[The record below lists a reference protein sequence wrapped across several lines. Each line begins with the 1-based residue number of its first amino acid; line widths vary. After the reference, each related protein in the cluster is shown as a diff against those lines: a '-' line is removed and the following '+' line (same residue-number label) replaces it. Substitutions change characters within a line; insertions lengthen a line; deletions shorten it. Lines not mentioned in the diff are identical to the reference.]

1 MNRIKVTICGKEYS
15 LKTAENASY
24 VLNLAAEL
32 ESKINNMVNSG
43 NGVSVQT
50 AAILIA
56 LSDMDDA
63 NKANQS
69 VDNIRTQI
77 KQYVDEAAKAML
89 EGCCLNSSDST
100 RSRNIT
106 GVVSL
111 FGTSIPMAAFPGI
124 GASIR
129 ISAAARFNLIS
140 SESPTILLT
149 FTPISG

>member
-32 ESKINNMVNSG
+32 EKKINDMVDSG
-43 NGVSVQT
+43 NGISIQT

-56 LSDMDDA
+56 LSAMDDA
-63 NKANQS
+63 RKANES

-89 EGCCLNSSDST
+89 ERDEAIKDKESLKSKLSGLENDLKIQKIAGDVSRKADEYLNKKS
-100 RSRNIT
+100 
-106 GVVSL
+106 
-111 FGTSIPMAAFPGI
+111 
-124 GASIR
+124 
-129 ISAAARFNLIS
+129 
-140 SESPTILLT
+140 
-149 FTPISG
+149 

>member
-32 ESKINNMVNSG
+32 EKKINDMVNSG
-43 NGVSVQT
+43 NGVSIQT

-56 LSDMDDA
+56 LSAMDDA

-89 EGCCLNSSDST
+89 ERDEAIKDKESLKSKLSGLENDLKIQKIAGDVSRKADEYLNKKS
-100 RSRNIT
+100 
-106 GVVSL
+106 
-111 FGTSIPMAAFPGI
+111 
-124 GASIR
+124 
-129 ISAAARFNLIS
+129 
-140 SESPTILLT
+140 
-149 FTPISG
+149 

>member
-1 MNRIKVTICGKEYS
+1 MNRIKVNICGKEYS

-32 ESKINNMVNSG
+32 ERKINDMVNSG

-56 LSDMDDA
+56 LSAMDDA

-89 EGCCLNSSDST
+89 ERDEALKDKESLKSKLSGLENDLKIQKIAGDVSRKADEYLNKKS
-100 RSRNIT
+100 
-106 GVVSL
+106 
-111 FGTSIPMAAFPGI
+111 
-124 GASIR
+124 
-129 ISAAARFNLIS
+129 
-140 SESPTILLT
+140 
-149 FTPISG
+149 

>member
-32 ESKINNMVNSG
+32 ENKINNMVNSG
-43 NGVSVQT
+43 NGVSIQT

-56 LSDMDDA
+56 LSAMDDA
-63 NKANQS
+63 HKANQS

-89 EGCCLNSSDST
+89 ERDEALKDKESLKSKLSGLENDLKIQKIAGDVSRKADEYLNKKS
-100 RSRNIT
+100 
-106 GVVSL
+106 
-111 FGTSIPMAAFPGI
+111 
-124 GASIR
+124 
-129 ISAAARFNLIS
+129 
-140 SESPTILLT
+140 
-149 FTPISG
+149 

>member
-1 MNRIKVTICGKEYS
+1 MNKIKVNICGKEYS

-56 LSDMDDA
+56 LSAMDDA

-89 EGCCLNSSDST
+89 ERDEAIKDKESLKSKLSGLENDLKIQKIAGDVSRKADEYLNKKS
-100 RSRNIT
+100 
-106 GVVSL
+106 
-111 FGTSIPMAAFPGI
+111 
-124 GASIR
+124 
-129 ISAAARFNLIS
+129 
-140 SESPTILLT
+140 
-149 FTPISG
+149 

>member
-56 LSDMDDA
+56 LSAMDDA

-89 EGCCLNSSDST
+89 ERDEAIKDKESLKSKLSRLENDLKIQKIAGDVSRKADEYLNKKS
-100 RSRNIT
+100 
-106 GVVSL
+106 
-111 FGTSIPMAAFPGI
+111 
-124 GASIR
+124 
-129 ISAAARFNLIS
+129 
-140 SESPTILLT
+140 
-149 FTPISG
+149 

>member
-32 ESKINNMVNSG
+32 ERKINDMVNSG

-56 LSDMDDA
+56 LSAMDDA

-89 EGCCLNSSDST
+89 ERDEALKDKESLKSKLSGLENDLKIQKIAGDVSRKADEYLNKKS
-100 RSRNIT
+100 
-106 GVVSL
+106 
-111 FGTSIPMAAFPGI
+111 
-124 GASIR
+124 
-129 ISAAARFNLIS
+129 
-140 SESPTILLT
+140 
-149 FTPISG
+149 

>member
-32 ESKINNMVNSG
+32 ERKINDMVNSG

-56 LSDMDDA
+56 LSAMDDA

-89 EGCCLNSSDST
+89 ERDEAIKDKESLKSKLSGLENDLKIQKIAGDVSRKADEYLNKKS
-100 RSRNIT
+100 
-106 GVVSL
+106 
-111 FGTSIPMAAFPGI
+111 
-124 GASIR
+124 
-129 ISAAARFNLIS
+129 
-140 SESPTILLT
+140 
-149 FTPISG
+149 

>member
-1 MNRIKVTICGKEYS
+1 MNRIKVNICGKEYS

-56 LSDMDDA
+56 LSAMDDA

-89 EGCCLNSSDST
+89 ERDEAIKDKESLKSKLSGLENDLKIQKIAGDVSRKADEYLNKKS
-100 RSRNIT
+100 
-106 GVVSL
+106 
-111 FGTSIPMAAFPGI
+111 
-124 GASIR
+124 
-129 ISAAARFNLIS
+129 
-140 SESPTILLT
+140 
-149 FTPISG
+149 

>member
-56 LSDMDDA
+56 LSAMDDA

-89 EGCCLNSSDST
+89 ERDEAIKDKESLKSKLSGLENDLKIQKIAGDVSRKADEYLNKKS
-100 RSRNIT
+100 
-106 GVVSL
+106 
-111 FGTSIPMAAFPGI
+111 
-124 GASIR
+124 
-129 ISAAARFNLIS
+129 
-140 SESPTILLT
+140 
-149 FTPISG
+149 

>member
-1 MNRIKVTICGKEYS
+1 MNRIKVNICGKEYS

-56 LSDMDDA
+56 LSAMDDA
-63 NKANQS
+63 NKAHQS

-89 EGCCLNSSDST
+89 ERDEALKDKESLKSKLSGLENDLKIQKIAGDVSRKADEYLNKKS
-100 RSRNIT
+100 
-106 GVVSL
+106 
-111 FGTSIPMAAFPGI
+111 
-124 GASIR
+124 
-129 ISAAARFNLIS
+129 
-140 SESPTILLT
+140 
-149 FTPISG
+149 

>member
-32 ESKINNMVNSG
+32 ESKINNMVYSG
-43 NGVSVQT
+43 NGVSIQT

-56 LSDMDDA
+56 LSAMDDA

-89 EGCCLNSSDST
+89 ERDEAIKDKESLKSKLSGLENDLKIQKIAGDVSRKADEYLNKKS
-100 RSRNIT
+100 
-106 GVVSL
+106 
-111 FGTSIPMAAFPGI
+111 
-124 GASIR
+124 
-129 ISAAARFNLIS
+129 
-140 SESPTILLT
+140 
-149 FTPISG
+149 

>member
-43 NGVSVQT
+43 NGVSIQT

-56 LSDMDDA
+56 LSAMDDA

-89 EGCCLNSSDST
+89 ERDEAIKDKESLKSKLSGLENDLKIQKIAGDVSRKADEYLNKKS
-100 RSRNIT
+100 
-106 GVVSL
+106 
-111 FGTSIPMAAFPGI
+111 
-124 GASIR
+124 
-129 ISAAARFNLIS
+129 
-140 SESPTILLT
+140 
-149 FTPISG
+149 

>member
-32 ESKINNMVNSG
+32 ESKINNMVNLG

-56 LSDMDDA
+56 LSAMDDA

-89 EGCCLNSSDST
+89 ERDEAIKDKESLKSKLSGLENDLKIQKIAGDVSRKADEYLNKKS
-100 RSRNIT
+100 
-106 GVVSL
+106 
-111 FGTSIPMAAFPGI
+111 
-124 GASIR
+124 
-129 ISAAARFNLIS
+129 
-140 SESPTILLT
+140 
-149 FTPISG
+149 

>member
-1 MNRIKVTICGKEYS
+1 MNRIKVNICGKEYS

-32 ESKINNMVNSG
+32 EKKINDMVNSG
-43 NGVSVQT
+43 NGVSIQT

-56 LSDMDDA
+56 LSAMDDA

-89 EGCCLNSSDST
+89 ERDEAIKDKESLKSKLSSLENDLKIQKIAGDVSRKADEYLNKKS
-100 RSRNIT
+100 
-106 GVVSL
+106 
-111 FGTSIPMAAFPGI
+111 
-124 GASIR
+124 
-129 ISAAARFNLIS
+129 
-140 SESPTILLT
+140 
-149 FTPISG
+149 

>member
-32 ESKINNMVNSG
+32 EKKINDMVNSG

-56 LSDMDDA
+56 LSAMDDA

-89 EGCCLNSSDST
+89 ERDEAIKDKESLKSKLSGLENDLKIQKIAGDVSRKADEYLNKKS
-100 RSRNIT
+100 
-106 GVVSL
+106 
-111 FGTSIPMAAFPGI
+111 
-124 GASIR
+124 
-129 ISAAARFNLIS
+129 
-140 SESPTILLT
+140 
-149 FTPISG
+149 